1 MTATLVQ
8 RSSSPSS
15 PVIRTGGVALSAP
28 ALILIGTVLTVAL
41 SWSNVTGI
49 WHTGNFADTDDA
61 MRMVQVRAWLAG
73 QSWFD
78 LTAHRL
84 DPPDGVVMHWSRVVD
99 VPLALL
105 IRVFV
110 LVASAET
117 AEILAR
123 LAFPLLLQAAMIAA
137 TVFTGRV
144 LAGPTA
150 ALPAMLLT
158 VMSCMQFG
166 QFVPGRID
174 HHAPQITLLML
185 LTGCVADAMLRAR
198 VRSAAAAAIVIA
210 VSLAISLENLPFIAV
225 SIAALAL
232 SWIVTGPSQAP
243 MLRAFGRVVAA
254 AVTLLYLGTV
264 PPWRYGLVSTDALS
278 LPHLLAALAG
288 GASLAI
294 LTFLGPRWQTVS
306 VRVIATLA
314 AGTAVIGLVA
324 VLCPDVLASP
334 YAQLDPVVL
343 SVWLSRVTEALP
355 LTAAVRLHPQAV
367 TLIVAPLLAGLLA
380 SLVATGL
387 ERGPRRGAWVF
398 VSAMTLVGFVGALWE
413 VRVVSSASPLGLLG
427 GIWCYVVMARTD
439 ADGKMPLVR
448 ALSAALVLFAFAP
461 IAWAA
466 VPVPD
471 ESATTTAATKGA
483 ESCREA
489 KALAP
494 LTALPPAIVF
504 APIDSGSHLLVS
516 TQLSVIGAPYHRN
529 NHGNRTVIDGF
540 SADPAEAERI
550 VKATGARYLA
560 LCPGQVQAEALTQRN
575 PHGLAAD
582 LLAGRVPA
590 WLHRIEIEGTPY
602 KVFAVTSDQRSDP

>member
-8 RSSSPSS
+8 RSSSRSS
-15 PVIRTGGVALSAP
+15 PATRTRGVALSAP
-28 ALILIGTVLTVAL
+28 ALILIGAVLTVAL

-61 MRMVQVRAWLAG
+61 MRMVQVRAWMTG

-99 VPLALL
+99 VPLAFL
-105 IRVFV
+105 IRSFA
-110 LVASAET
+110 LVASADT

-123 LAFPLLLQAAMIAA
+123 IVFPLLMQAGMVAA
-137 TVFTGRV
+137 TVFTGRA

-150 ALPAMLLT
+150 AMPAMLLT

-185 LTGCVADAMLRAR
+185 LTGCVADAVLRAR

-225 SIAALAL
+225 SIAALTL
-232 SWIVTGPSQAP
+232 GWIVTGPSQGP
-243 MLRAFGRVVAA
+243 MLRAFGRVLAA
-254 AVTLLYLGTV
+254 AVTLLYVCTV
-264 PPWRYGLVSTDALS
+264 PPWRYGLVTTDALS

-288 GASLAI
+288 GPSLAI
-294 LTFLGPRWQTVS
+294 LTFLGPRCQTAS
-306 VRVIATLA
+306 VRMIAALA
-314 AGTAVIGLVA
+314 AGTGVVGLVA

-334 YAQLDPVVL
+334 YAQLDPVVR

-355 LTAAVRLHPQAV
+355 LTSAVRLHPQAA

-380 SLVATGL
+380 SLVAASI
-387 ERGPRRGAWVF
+387 ERGQIRGAWIF
-398 VSAMTLVGFVGALWE
+398 VGAMTLAGLVGSLWE
-413 VRVVSSASPLGLLG
+413 VRVISSASPLGLLG
-427 GIWCYVVMARTD
+427 GVWCYVAVTRTD
-439 ADGKMPLVR
+439 TDGKMPLVR
-448 ALSAALVLFAFAP
+448 ALSAALSLFAFAP

-489 KALAP
+489 KALVP
-494 LTALPPAIVF
+494 LATLPPAIVF

-540 SADPAEAERI
+540 SADPTEAERI
-550 VKATGARYLA
+550 VKATGAHYLA

-582 LLAGRVPA
+582 LLAGRLPA
-590 WLHRIEIEGTPY
+590 WLHRVDIGATPY
-602 KVFAVTSDQRSDP
+602 MVFAVTP